1 MTFFRVRLLKSLC
14 VYGGRYKVLQID
26 ISPHDREKID
36 ECLSGLGRE
45 KDDEEIF
52 YDMCFCLCAPQ
63 TTFKSNRIVLDRLI
77 KMDFYRS
84 NYRMPTIVKAVTEV
98 RFKNNKARY
107 LVEAKKQFPTILE
120 LVMDEILLPTE
131 KREWLV
137 KNVAG
142 FGMKS
147 ASHFLRNCGDQELAI
162 IDTHI
167 LKFLEEDLPTTQKK
181 YELLEIM
188 FSNAASEYG
197 LTPAQLDAYI
207 WKHFS
212 KTPWEEFNW

>member
-1 MTFFRVRLLKSLC
+1 MTFFRIHLLKSLC
-14 VYGGRYKVLQID
+14 VYGGKYKVLQID
-26 ISPHDREKID
+26 ISPYDREKID
-36 ECLSGLGRE
+36 ECLLGIGR
-45 KDDEEIF
+45 KKTYEEIF

-63 TTFKSNRIVLDRLI
+63 TTFKSNRKVLNRLMKMSFYVKDYSLSVIVDA
-77 KMDFYRS
+77 
-84 NYRMPTIVKAVTEV
+84 VKEA

-107 LVEAKKQFPTILE
+107 LTEAKKKFPAIIDLLE
-120 LVMDEILLPTE
+120 DEYLPVVKKRAFLVEEI
-131 KREWLV
+131 
-137 KNVAG
+137 AG

-167 LKFLEEDLPTTQKK
+167 LKFLEAPLPSTKKK

-188 FSNAASEYG
+188 FTSAAKEYE
-197 LTPAQLDAYI
+197 LTPAGLDAYI
-207 WKHFS
+207 WKYFS